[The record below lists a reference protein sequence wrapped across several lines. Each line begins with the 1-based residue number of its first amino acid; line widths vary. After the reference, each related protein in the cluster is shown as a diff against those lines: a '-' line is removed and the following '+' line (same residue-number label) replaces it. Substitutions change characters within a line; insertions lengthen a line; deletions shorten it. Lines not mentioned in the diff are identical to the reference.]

1 MPLKAVTQALEND
14 RRLLSQSFSAAFLP
28 KLRRGLDPQ
37 ATVHK
42 RHVIA
47 KESYLH
53 FYLGLDTQTLF
64 NYMMLLQYLALM

>member
-28 KLRRGLDPQ
+28 HLRRGLDPQ
-37 ATVHK
+37 AIVHK
-42 RHVIA
+42 GHVIA

-53 FYLGLDTQTLF
+53 FYLGLDTDFVLS
-64 NYMMLLQYLALM
+64 NMMLLQYLALM